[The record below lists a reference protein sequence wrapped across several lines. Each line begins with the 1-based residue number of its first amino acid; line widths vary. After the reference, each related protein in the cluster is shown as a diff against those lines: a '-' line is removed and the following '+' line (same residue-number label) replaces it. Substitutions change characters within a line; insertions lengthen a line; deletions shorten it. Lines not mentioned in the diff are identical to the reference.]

1 MPDQEIIIIENATPL
16 SSLFEG
22 VYEFW
27 LSKKENQQLP
37 HISDFKLD
45 ELPTKIL
52 PWSIVAD
59 VIIEDASISYK
70 FRFWG
75 TQRASLIGYDMT
87 GRFLSEIS
95 SDDMREGNLTE
106 YEYVRTRKKPILCP
120 TPIVT
125 STGRPIAMPSIRL
138 PLSNDGENVTRV
150 FSALD
155 PDNVTSDHYAHFGT
169 DPSRM

>member
-1 MPDQEIIIIENATPL
+1 MSDQEIIIIDNETSL
-16 SSLFEG
+16 TSLFAD
-22 VYEFW
+22 VYELW
-27 LSKKENQQLP
+27 LSKKNDDRLP
-37 HISDFKLD
+37 RISDFKLD

-59 VIIEDASISYK
+59 VIIEDGTVSYK

-87 GRFLSEIS
+87 GRFLSDIS

-106 YEYVRTRKKPILCP
+106 YEYVRTQKEPILCP

-155 PDNVTSDHYAHFGT
+155 PDDVTSDHYAHFGT

>member
-1 MPDQEIIIIENATPL
+1 MSDQDIIIIDNDTSL
-16 SSLFEG
+16 TSSFAD

-27 LSKKENQQLP
+27 LSKKDGEQLP

-59 VIIEDASISYK
+59 VIIEHDAVSYR

-75 TQRASLIGYDMT
+75 TQRASLIGSDMT
-87 GRFLSEIS
+87 GRFLSDIS
-95 SDDMREGNLTE
+95 SDDMREGNLSE
-106 YEYVRTRKKPILCP
+106 YEYVRAHQKPILCP

-138 PLSNDGENVTRV
+138 PLSNDGANVTRV

-155 PDNVTSDHYAHFGT
+155 PDHVTSDHYAHFGT

>member
-1 MPDQEIIIIENATPL
+1 MPDQEIIIIDNATPL
-16 SSLFEG
+16 TSLFAD
-22 VYEFW
+22 VYKFW
-27 LSKKENQQLP
+27 LSKKNDDQLP
-37 HISDFKLD
+37 HVSDFKLD

-59 VIIEDASISYK
+59 VITEDDPVSYK

-95 SDDMREGNLTE
+95 SDDMREGNQSE
-106 YEYVRTRKKPILCP
+106 YDYVRAQKKPILCP

-155 PDNVTSDHYAHFGT
+155 PNHVTSDHYAHFGT
-169 DPSRM
+169 DPNRM

>member
-1 MPDQEIIIIENATPL
+1 MPDQEIIVIDNETPL
-16 SSLFEG
+16 TSLFAD
-22 VYEFW
+22 VHAFW
-27 LSKKENQQLP
+27 SSKKNDDRLP
-37 HISDFKLD
+37 RISDFRLD

-59 VIIEDASISYK
+59 VINEDKSISYK

-87 GRFLSEIS
+87 GRFLSDIS

-106 YEYVRTRKKPILCP
+106 YEYVRAQKKPILCQ

-125 STGRPIAMPSIRL
+125 STGRPIAMSSIRL
-138 PLSNDGENVTRV
+138 PLSNDGINVTRV

-155 PDNVTSDHYAHFGT
+155 PEHVTSDHYAHFGT

>member
-1 MPDQEIIIIENATPL
+1 MPDQDIIIIDNATPL
-16 SSLFEG
+16 TSLFSD
-22 VYEFW
+22 VFDFW
-27 LSKKENQQLP
+27 SSKKNNGRLP
-37 HISDFKLD
+37 HVSDFKLD

-59 VIIEDASISYK
+59 VIIEDDAVSYK

-87 GRFLSEIS
+87 GRYLSEVS
-95 SDDMREGNLTE
+95 SDDMREGNRSE
-106 YEYVRTRKKPILCP
+106 YDYVLAQKKPILCP

-125 STGRPIAMPSIRL
+125 STGRPIAMTSIRL